1 MTVPGGLLDA
11 AAALCGRRTAGEGGV
26 RACGGRNAA
35 AAASVS
41 VSTGSA
47 SVATLADMEVAE
59 SELTS
64 LPVSGGGSKPLRAPA
79 STACSATCQY
89 RCSTGY
95 TAAEVIIV
103 SAAAYVFY

>member
-11 AAALCGRRTAGEGGV
+11 AAALCGRRTAGGGGV
-26 RACGGRNAA
+26 RACGVRNAA

-41 VSTGSA
+41 VLILTGSA
-47 SVATLADMEVAE
+47 SVATLVDMEVAE

-79 STACSATCQY
+79 STACSATYQY
-89 RCSTGY
+89 TCSTGH

-103 SAAAYVFY
+103 SAAA